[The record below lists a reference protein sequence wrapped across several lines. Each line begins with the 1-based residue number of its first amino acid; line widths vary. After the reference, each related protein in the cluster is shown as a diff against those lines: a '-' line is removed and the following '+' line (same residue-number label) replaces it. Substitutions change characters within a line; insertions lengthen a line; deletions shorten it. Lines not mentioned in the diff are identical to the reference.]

1 MARTLL
7 SLYRID
13 GTALRVLS
21 ESLRAELAADDR
33 AAVAKRLGLGPSLA
47 DRLTSRPA
55 IDWLVRPDD
64 DADAAPIFAS
74 LRRIAK
80 KGALEK
86 VWTSEHPS
94 LEGRLRAF
102 EPLRDE
108 PGAAAAID
116 RALDPA
122 PVPFFLVRKGATV
135 GVLGE
140 AERAAIAGA
149 IGASGSIRDDDLPPE
164 LAAFGDALEEL
175 DGGDLLVHDALD

>member
-1 MARTLL
+1 MARALL
-7 SLYRID
+7 SLYRVD
-13 GTALRVLS
+13 RAALRALS
-21 ESLRAELAADDR
+21 DALRAELAEDDH
-33 AAVAKRLGLGPSLA
+33 AAVARRLGLGPSLA
-47 DRLTSRPA
+47 ERLASRPA

-64 DADAAPIFAS
+64 DPEAAPLFAS
-74 LRRIAK
+74 LRRVAK

-108 PGAAAAID
+108 PAAAAAID

-122 PVPFFLVRKGATV
+122 PVPFFLLRKGGTA
-135 GVLGE
+135 GILGD
-140 AERAAIAGA
+140 ADRAAIAA
-149 IGASGSIRDDDLPPE
+149 VLGASGSIRDDDLPPE

-175 DGGDLLVHDALD
+175 DDGELLVHDALD